1 MTYKLFNSGDILT
14 AANVNSY
21 LMNQST
27 MVFASASARTTALTS
42 VLAEGMVSYRTDSHI
57 LEYYNGTTWTSIIP
71 SLTTTSGADDNIIL
85 TTMGA
90 YL

>member
-1 MTYKLFNSGDILT
+1 
-14 AANVNSY
+14 
-21 LMNQST
+21 MNQT
-27 MVFASASARTTALTS
+27 IMVFSSASARTTALAS

-57 LEYYNGTTWTSIIP
+57 LEYYNGTAWTSAIP
-71 SLTTTSGADDNIIL
+71 SPTITTGAYPQTLIPDSTTTSGLRWADDNIIL